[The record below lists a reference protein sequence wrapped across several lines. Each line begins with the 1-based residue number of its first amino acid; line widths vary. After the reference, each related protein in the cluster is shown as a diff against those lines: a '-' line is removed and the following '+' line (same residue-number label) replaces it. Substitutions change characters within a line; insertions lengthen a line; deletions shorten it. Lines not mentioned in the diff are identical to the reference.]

1 LDLGHWTTPIPYFFI
16 KSLFSAAA
24 SLILNPTTII
34 TEGFIMETTTFNSK
48 RLIIII
54 TMTVF
59 SFSSMT
65 TAFFLM
71 GIKAFPYFIGAAL
84 FYFVPYAIII
94 SEFTGVYKN
103 HIGGLYQWLAGH
115 LSEKVAFIA
124 AFLWY
129 CSYFIW
135 MISLFMKLWIPFSV
149 LLFGEDLTKKNS
161 PIPHISTSLL
171 IGLLSIAAVGLTLY
185 FVSKGF
191 KGIAS
196 VLYLSGIT
204 MTLLILVSLGGNL
217 WLWLK
222 NQSEILPNLLI
233 SMSGGQSTA
242 GDQQGLLSQ
251 LSFLIF
257 AITAFGG
264 LDTIASLV
272 DKTGKQK
279 KKFPKLLII
288 SSILVVGCYF
298 LGILLWSGGM
308 NLAHIKANSSIHLG
322 NLMYDLMENLGYEIG
337 HSLALSETNSL
348 LIAQLFTRLTALT
361 LALSYISLLSTI
373 FYLPLRTLVEGTP
386 KHYWHPLMRKK
397 NGHDMP
403 IYALLFQGGL
413 ISLFIIGISG
423 GSQYVVFLYNQLTL
437 MTNVSRAIPYL
448 LVALAYPAFK
458 KQQLAANPAAAL
470 VHSRISSTFISR
482 SVVLSI
488 ALAIGFQVYQPLTQG
503 DILQSLTLL
512 SGPLLFTLIA
522 LLLYQNFYKR
532 AKQSQ

>member
-1 LDLGHWTTPIPYFFI
+1 
-16 KSLFSAAA
+16 
-24 SLILNPTTII
+24 
-34 TEGFIMETTTFNSK
+34 METTTFNSK

-149 LLFGEDLTKKNS
+149 LLFGEDLTKNSS
-161 PIPHISTSLL
+161 PIPYIPTSLL
-171 IGLLSIAAVGLTLY
+171 IGLLSLIAVALTLY

-204 MTLLILVSLGGNL
+204 MTLLIIVSLGGNL

-233 SMSGGQSTA
+233 SINGGQAAAS
-242 GDQQGLLSQ
+242 QQGFLGQ

-298 LGILLWSGGM
+298 VGILLWSGGM

-337 HSLALSETNSL
+337 HSLALSETNCL
-348 LIAQLFTRLTALT
+348 LIAQLSTRFTALT

-397 NGHDMP
+397 NAHDMP
-403 IYALLFQGGL
+403 IFALLFQGCL
-413 ISLFIIGISG
+413 ICLFIIGISC

-437 MTNVSRAIPYL
+437 MTNVSRALPYL

-470 VHSRISSTFISR
+470 IHSRISSILISR

-488 ALAIGFQVYQPLTQG
+488 TLAIGFQVYQPLTQG
-503 DILQSLTLL
+503 DILQSFTLL

-522 LLLYQNFYKR
+522 LLLYQNFYKS
-532 AKQSQ
+532 AKRSQ